1 MFKIIL
7 TIGSKIKD
15 GLGNEYI
22 LDSVIGSGGFATV
35 YESHRLND
43 NEVFAVKTFSPNLND
58 RAQKL
63 SFQKEIEQS
72 NKISSE
78 NVIKYFYCHNG
89 ETFAELPPYIIME
102 FANQGTLADLIYN
115 QKISGTQ
122 FDNSVI
128 IDFFKQLSY
137 GMLEVSKYFV
147 HRDIKPENI
156 LIKDDKLK
164 VSDFGLSKIVTERTQ
179 SLTMKGYGTALY
191 APPEA
196 WLGKENTLQ
205 MDIYSMGIV
214 FYNIATL
221 NYPYNITNF
230 KDDNEIKQAHLYN
243 GVKNPRIYNPDLPEE
258 LAAIIIKML
267 EKSLNDRFKNWDE
280 ILKHIDKSN
289 SNDNG
294 INKFVSKAL
303 EKRNVKDLEIANK
316 KAEESKTR
324 HEKLMHGEMI
334 YSQYKNKL
342 VPLITDFINNFN
354 QAYPETSCQG
364 LFNQIHKKATKKCQ
378 KHFHAPDTQA
388 GGVTFPRQGF
398 FHKRSGIP
406 ATVQGRAA
414 SAALSRPIP
423 EGRRS
428 VRCGRCRSSATHPS
442 TLRKAVSG
450 QAARRYRRLHSPQY
464 TASLRRFSAADSPAC
479 QTRTIPDT
487 GFPGC
492 SRQTPRKPSQSLS
505 FPFLRTAFSC
515 PPWLKVLVCTIIS
528 LTQGGW
534 LYQPV
539 TSAVSRF

>member
-128 IDFFKQLSY
+128 IDFFKQLSN

-164 VSDFGLSKIVTERTQ
+164 ISDFGLSKIVTERTQ

-191 APPEA
+191 SPPEA

-221 NYPYNITNF
+221 NYPYNITNL

-280 ILKHIDKSN
+280 ILKHINKSN

-354 QAYPETSCQG
+354 QAYPR
-364 LFNQIHKKATKKCQ
+364 TKKYILTKIEPHYFSNPFKFTLKTPSDDIIEIITQ
-378 KHFHAPDTQA
+378 VIFKDDFEKETNNPFDPDKPFRKNYIPQCNNKNILA
-388 GGVTFPRQGF
+388 WSQIRDSSKRGF
-398 FHKRSGIP
+398 NIILLNTENSPYGKWYMLINKNNG
-406 ATVQGRAA
+406 
-414 SAALSRPIP
+414 LSSSTRPEPFGFSLEELP
-423 EGRRS
+423 EEINHIN
-428 VRCGRCRSSATHPS
+428 CIHI
-442 TLRKAVSG
+442 
-450 QAARRYRRLHSPQY
+450 Y
-464 TASLRRFSAADSPAC
+464 DSELEEF
-479 QTRTIPDT
+479 DSDK
-487 GFPGC
+487 FLNF
-492 SRQTPRKPSQSLS
+492 LS
-505 FPFLRTAFSC
+505 DH
-515 PPWLKVLVCTIIS
+515 V
-528 LTQGGW
+528 
-534 LYQPV
+534 
-539 TSAVSRF
+539 